1 MNIASFIFRP
11 DEVSSEDTITGCK
24 VDTATYVTVDKEELE
39 NIDSRKHPQS
49 TRPSARWTRSPSP
62 ASF

>member
-39 NIDSRKHPQS
+39 NIDSRKHPHH
-49 TRPSARWTRSPSP
+49 RHRRIRSQVRH
-62 ASF
+62 